1 MKLAFVCV
9 GAGSG
14 RRFGADKLAEPLGD
28 STVLESS
35 VASLATAFPEAPLV
49 VVVAS
54 DRLEHWRSELA
65 TSFPRAELVAGGDRR
80 QDSVRVGVGRAAGL
94 GAEVVAVHDA
104 ARPVVHPDDVRTVV
118 QELGD
123 ADAAVLCETIGD
135 TVKRVDHDGVI
146 RETISR
152 NQLRLARTPQ
162 VVRIE
167 VLERAWESQGL
178 DRAWPD
184 EAAVLERAGFEV
196 RCVLARHPNP
206 KLTTVND
213 LALIRSL
220 MGEGR

>member
-1 MKLAFVCV
+1 MNLAMVCV

-14 RRFGADKLAEPLGD
+14 RRFGADKLAERLGHR
-28 STVLESS
+28 SVLET
-35 VASLATAFPEAPLV
+35 SLAALAAAFPEAPLA

-54 DRLEHWRSELA
+54 DRLEHWRSVLA
-65 TSFPRAELVAGGDRR
+65 TSFPEAELLAGGERR
-80 QDSVRVGVGRAAGL
+80 QDSVRVGVGQVVGL

-104 ARPVVHPDDVRTVV
+104 ARPLVHPDDVRTVV
-118 QELGD
+118 NELGD

-135 TVKRVDHDGVI
+135 TVKRVDHRGAI

-152 NQLRLARTPQ
+152 DLLRLARTPQ
-162 VVRIE
+162 VIRVE

-178 DRAWPD
+178 DREWPD
-184 EAAVLERAGFEV
+184 EAAVLEQAGFEV

-220 MGEGR
+220 LRERR